1 MPMYQCPECSLV
13 MELSNKQAQGATAC
27 VQCGSSF
34 EPRLH
39 PIGNLHH
46 PSRLSGQG
54 KEQLSIVDLIGTYI
68 IALGPIIGIG
78 VFLFILGFIMLIG
91 AL

>member
-1 MPMYQCPECSLV
+1 

-68 IALGPIIGIG
+68 IVLGPIIGIG

>member
-1 MPMYQCPECSLV
+1 MPMYRCPECSLV

-34 EPRLH
+34 EPQLH

-54 KEQLSIVDLIGTYI
+54 KEQLSFIDLIATYI
-68 IALGPIIGIG
+68 VVLGPLIAIG
-78 VFLFILGFIMLIG
+78 VVLFILGLIILIG
-91 AL
+91 SL